1 MFTKEDGEPKSPRR
15 RDMTADKIGTFA
27 AAVVCQMGGYIAV
40 RVGVKVAPTNV
51 QASIE
56 YQLNR
61 IENILA
67 SRL

>member
-1 MFTKEDGEPKSPRR
+1 
-15 RDMTADKIGTFA
+15 MTADKIGTFA
-27 AAVVCQMGGYIAV
+27 AAVVCQMGAYIAV